1 MVVLV
6 TTDERKFTVK
16 HEDISL
22 SNMLNKIISEDDEEE
37 TEDVNLNIAGETL
50 EKILEYCK
58 YYKTDP
64 MNNIEKPLKS
74 VVFSELVQHF
84 YANFIDN
91 LETSILNDV
100 LLASHYLEIIPLQ
113 LLCCAKVG
121 AILKDKTPHEIRKMF
136 GSENEENDENHD
148 T

>member
-6 TTDERKFTVK
+6 STDGKKYTVK

-22 SNMLNKIISEDDEEE
+22 SNMLKKIISEDDEEE
-37 TEDVNLNIAGETL
+37 IEDVNLNISGKTL

-58 YYKTDP
+58 YYKIVP
-64 MNNIEKPLKS
+64 MENIEKPLRS
-74 VVFSELVQHF
+74 VNFSELVQEF

-91 LETSILNDV
+91 LETDILNDV

-121 AILKDKTPHEIRKMF
+121 AILKDKTPNEIRKLF
-136 GSENEENDENHD
+136 DSEKND
-148 T
+148 TQS